1 MEVKEEFFPH
11 NVLNEF
17 HLSLVAVLRQRVLPD
32 PRVSAG
38 EQVILRMV
46 TVHPSNPDTNG
57 TEESVLFR
65 QGVLISGVKLYANY
79 MGEKVSLLE
88 RGVLISGVS
97 LGGSTADDD
106 GITIK
111 TIIHRWSI

>member
-46 TVHPSNPDTNG
+46 TAEP
-57 TEESVLFR
+57 L
-65 QGVLISGVKLYANY
+65 
-79 MGEKVSLLE
+79 
-88 RGVLISGVS
+88 
-97 LGGSTADDD
+97 
-106 GITIK
+106 
-111 TIIHRWSI
+111 